1 MRALVLL
8 VLAAAC
14 ADEGSA
20 ADYGYAADA
29 GTGGNGGQPAGCLS
43 SNECP
48 AGYVCNDFGRCE
60 MPTPMGDAGV
70 PPPPEVEYEV
80 GKPYSSQRF
89 VYVPM
94 TDQDELVRIDGAT
107 LEVISTPVG
116 DQPREVATIPGSDGA
131 VVLDSTNG
139 TATVVRP
146 NGGTDNIKV
155 LATLQRLNRLD
166 IDPSGR
172 FAVIW
177 FDLAKALSQ
186 GAVFG
191 FGSFQD
197 VTVIRLAQGN
207 EKAVNLTVGFRPREV
222 KFDAAGNRAYV
233 ITEDGVSVIHLGF
246 ATDNT
251 ATIVPPIPVLD
262 PSLPSTDVEINIV
275 STGEYAVIRQ
285 GQTAA
290 LRVVNVGSNPGN
302 GWTIPLASPAT
313 DIDLAS
319 DGSRVF
325 AVQRAAK
332 QLAIID
338 IPADAQNPAGIDT
351 IDLTN
356 ATLGSLVL
364 SRDSKRGLLFTN
376 ASSDERITLVKLDTP
391 GFPIST
397 WTLRKSVRAV
407 GISPAGDTALLINA
421 KSPGDP
427 ATASNFDDF
436 VNKSYGYTLLDL
448 ATGFA
453 KLQIT
458 PVDPGAFHYA
468 PDGKKVYVGLD
479 GGDAPTATRAFQ
491 VVTAQ
496 TGVVITKPLGS
507 PPEAIGILPGAG
519 QAFVAQRHPLGRV
532 SFVDL
537 VSDAVRTV
545 TGFDL
550 NGHVVQ

>member
-1 MRALVLL
+1 
-8 VLAAAC
+8 
-14 ADEGSA
+14 
-20 ADYGYAADA
+20 
-29 GTGGNGGQPAGCLS
+29 
-43 SNECP
+43 
-48 AGYVCNDFGRCE
+48 
-60 MPTPMGDAGV
+60 
-70 PPPPEVEYEV
+70 
-80 GKPYSSQRF
+80 
-89 VYVPM
+89 
-94 TDQDELVRIDGAT
+94 
-107 LEVISTPVG
+107 
-116 DQPREVATIPGSDGA
+116 
-131 VVLDSTNG
+131 
-139 TATVVRP
+139 
-146 NGGTDNIKV
+146 
-155 LATLQRLNRLD
+155 
-166 IDPSGR
+166 
-172 FAVIW
+172 
-177 FDLAKALSQ
+177 
-186 GAVFG
+186 
-191 FGSFQD
+191 
-197 VTVIRLAQGN
+197 
-207 EKAVNLTVGFRPREV
+207 
-222 KFDAAGNRAYV
+222 
-233 ITEDGVSVIHLGF
+233 
-246 ATDNT
+246 
-251 ATIVPPIPVLD
+251 
-262 PSLPSTDVEINIV
+262 
-275 STGEYAVIRQ
+275 
-285 GQTAA
+285 